1 MIVSGATLSS
11 AQNVVIWK
19 HVLRFSHGWF
29 LPDSYIFAKYS
40 YRDNTLLY
48 RLDYTDNGWQIIDSV
63 SYKKSNGL
71 WYITHF
77 DEIEDIG
84 FKLHYGYS
92 DTTQNLHYTN
102 DDLQT
107 LNNLLN
113 VATTFILNYTGI
125 TEIDNY
131 QDFVIVVFILVQD
144 MWDNRTLYVDKNNL
158 NKVVETILGMHS
170 VNLL

>member
-1 MIVSGATLSS
+1 MNKITKVSDIT
-11 AQNVVIWK
+11 AQN
-19 HVLRFSHGWF
+19 LAE
-29 LPDSYIFAKYS
+29 YI
-40 YRDNTLLY
+40 
-48 RLDYTDNGWQIIDSV
+48 RLID
-63 SYKKSNGL
+63 
-71 WYITHF
+71 
-77 DEIEDIG
+77 
-84 FKLHYGYS
+84 
-92 DTTQNLHYTN
+92 YTN